1 MITFSEPGD
10 TPQSVAARYLGKADA
25 SLADRIKQENLNS
38 FAWQN
43 MNASGKYAAN
53 RALWISDNDQ
63 IDEILRDEI
72 VRGFDWIPSDKRA
85 SLAAAQKQGIDI
97 YTMLGAHALTA
108 KANQLTKDSS
118 LGLTSAA
125 FSARTLDRAN
135 DLKLGRLERFTGGLN
150 KVKGSIAKLVNLE
163 AGADQT
169 AHLQEFNTNL
179 ASLQGDFHYELNAF
193 KLNNLPMLRK
203 GLVAKNIV
211 SKKGWGI
218 YDKYVMREVE
228 QMSSVAKYAK
238 GGFWG
243 FEILDGGFET
253 YDAYREGKDWTRVAL
268 GASSK
273 ALLTYGLPLFTDG
286 LLMLLSLTPV
296 GWVAIIFVGVV
307 EAAEVVVANH
317 YIDKSVG

>member
-125 FSARTLDRAN
+125 FSARTLDRVN

-243 FEILDGGFET
+243 FEIFDGGFET
-253 YDAYREGKDWTRVAL
+253 FDAYREGKDWTRVATKES
-268 GASSK
+268 GKIITASIINTATDSVI
-273 ALLTYGLPLFTDG
+273 ALIG
-286 LLMLLSLTPV
+286 LTPV
-296 GWVAIIFVGVV
+296 GWVGLLIVGAI
-307 EAAEVVVANH
+307 EAGEIIIANH
-317 YIDKSVG
+317 YIDKIK